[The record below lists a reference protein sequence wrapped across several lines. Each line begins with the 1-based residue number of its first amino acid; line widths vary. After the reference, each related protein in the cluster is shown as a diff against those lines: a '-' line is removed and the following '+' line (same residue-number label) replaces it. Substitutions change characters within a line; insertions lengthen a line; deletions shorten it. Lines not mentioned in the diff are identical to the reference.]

1 MRVFLVR
8 HGQTAW
14 NAERRYQG
22 HTDIPLDETGLAQA
36 QLLPAAFAH
45 RPVTRI
51 LVSDLGR
58 ARMTAEPLASTM
70 SVPIV
75 TRHDL
80 RERCIGDWEAR
91 PMEEVARFF
100 RDAETASGLSR
111 EEVRP
116 PNGESMV
123 DVWNRMEAVAHDIE
137 SYAEPQA
144 VVIHGGSG
152 AMLLARLL
160 RASVFTARSFR
171 FDNGSITTIAR
182 RDDGGFHLVGYNDSA
197 HVLGTPREPDGR

>member
-1 MRVFLVR
+1 MRVYLVR

-22 HTDIPLDETGLAQA
+22 HTDIPLDETGIEQASLLAE
-36 QLLPAAFAH
+36 AFAAL
-45 RPVTRI
+45 PVARV
-51 LVSDLGR
+51 LASDLGR
-58 ARMTAEPLASTM
+58 ARMTAEPLGSGL

-75 TRHDL
+75 TRKDL
-80 RERCIGDWEAR
+80 RERCIGDWEAM
-91 PMEEVARFF
+91 PMESVARLF
-100 RDAETASGLSR
+100 REAEKESGLSR

-116 PNGESMV
+116 PNGESLV

-144 VVIHGGSG
+144 VIIHGGSG

-171 FDNGSITTIAR
+171 FDNGAITTIAK
-182 RDDGGFHLVGYNDSA
+182 RDDGGFQLVRYNDSDHLRRHSLFA
-197 HVLGTPREPDGR
+197 DAR